1 MVAPRFFMN
10 NGESKKT
17 NSIAQKKPIVLKKIN
32 ASELD
37 NNKLKEFKIYENI
50 IIDDFDKIKIN

>member
-1 MVAPRFFMN
+1 MVAPRFFIN

-32 ASELD
+32 ASDLFLKNTWFRLLSMSD
-37 NNKLKEFKIYENI
+37 LKLL
-50 IIDDFDKIKIN
+50 DFDSIE